1 MSSKNPVDPIEG
13 KNKLDTSDP
22 ILVYFFKQGD
32 LYDFAYY
39 ARTHTDYEIAQLW
52 SIFEHLETFLDVE
65 FQITTDRDSAD
76 LQLGIVD
83 GRVENAVVLHGI
95 PIGRGMSG
103 GHFHFPDHN
112 GNGGQGALNMF
123 GLHGWS
129 DKPGGQF
136 DEGGTYYQLALHEL
150 GHGLGLGHPHDTGN
164 SSKVMDPSY
173 GLDQSVYTVMSY
185 TNIWNGESWSGRP
198 DNPGNFSAIST
209 FSALDMAALQNMYGA
224 NTTHAAGDDVYSLAA
239 TRAAARGYQTI
250 WDTGGTDR
258 IEYKGDADAVIDL
271 RAATLEYEKGGGG
284 FISWVWKVPGGYT
297 IAHGVVIENA
307 TSGNGD
313 DRLTGNEADNVLD
326 AGGGD
331 DTLIGNAGDDTLT
344 GGAGAD
350 TFRYSSSAFGAD
362 TITDFEDGTD
372 VINFKD
378 SGLRYT
384 DLTISNNG
392 QDKVI
397 DTGSGNT
404 ITLTGQASA
413 SIDAADFSF
422 NAKTIKTIQVSIND
436 VTVTEGGVAQFTI
449 ELNAVSGKDVSVNW
463 ATSDG
468 TAAAGNDYTG
478 QSGQTLTIAAGQ
490 QRATVDVQTSSD
502 SLDEDDETFTVTLS
516 SPTNATLG
524 DDTGEATI
532 TDDDSAPS
540 LSIDDV
546 TVTEG
551 GIAQFTIELD
561 AVSGKDVTVNWAT
574 SDGTATAGS
583 DYTAEANQSL
593 TIAAGQQSA
602 AVSVQTTDD
611 SDDETNET
619 FTVAL
624 SGATNATISDV
635 TGEATITDNDDPP
648 SDNKYATLI
657 ATLKGYAGETQHGD
671 AHVTRWKQ
679 ALAGLGDEDA
689 IAAGYT
695 PMTADEAEDMAD
707 TYSASRWNPVVEA
720 LREIEK
726 ERAEEEAANTPP
738 VASIDDVAVTE
749 GGQAQ
754 FTVSLDKTWSDDVT
768 LTWGTSDG
776 TATDGS
782 DYTGQ
787 SGQSLT
793 IAAGQQSATFN
804 VQTTGDSLDEDD
816 ETFTVTLSSPTNAT
830 LGDDT
835 GEATITDDDSAPSLS
850 IDDVTVTEGGI
861 AQFTI
866 ELDAV
871 SGKDVTVNWATSDG
885 TATAGSDYTAEANQS
900 LTIAAGQQSAAVSV
914 QTTDDSDDETNETF
928 TVALS
933 GATNATISDVTG
945 EATITDNDD
954 PPSDNKYATLI
965 ATLKGYAGETQHGD
979 AHVTRWKQALAGL
992 GDEDAIAAGYTPMT
1006 ADEAEDMADTYTA
1019 SRWNPVVAALKEI
1032 EAEQTANTL
1041 PVASI
1046 DDVVVTEGGQA
1057 QFTVNLDKTWSDD
1070 VALTWATSDGT
1081 ATAGNDYTG
1090 QSGQTLTIAAGQQRA
1105 TVSVQTTD
1113 DGDDEVNETFT
1124 VELSGAS
1131 NATLGDATGE
1141 ATITDNDDAP
1151 PPPPPPPPPVLPVAS
1166 INDVIVTEGGQARFT
1181 VSLDKTWTNDVTL
1194 TWGTSEA
1201 TATDGADYT
1210 GQSGQALT
1218 IAAGQQSATLT
1229 VQTTEDSEDENDE
1242 TFTVTLSNPAN
1253 ATLGDGSGL
1262 ATIEDN
1268 DEPPGPDDWNHNGLT
1283 LTGTNG
1289 FDFLRG
1295 SSDNDLIDGRGGAD
1309 LIEGDPGDD
1318 RMTGGG
1324 GADGFIFVRKHGHD
1338 VITDFNPAEG
1348 DSIRFSGVG
1357 FSSFDQMLDHAEQ
1370 DGEDVVIYTSPG
1382 DKAHSLTLL
1391 DVQLDELDAS
1401 QFRIFGGPQSSLFT
1415 AQAISPQVTARLSSP
1430 APAFSLGDG
1439 GVGEHDT
1446 GLDEFGIGEMLGG
1459 YCAEYLDMM

>member
-1 MSSKNPVDPIEG
+1 MSSKNPVDSIEG

-32 LYDFAYY
+32 VYDFAYY

-76 LQLGIVD
+76 LQLGIID

-150 GHGLGLGHPHDTGN
+150 GHGLGLGHPHDDGN
-164 SSKVMDPSY
+164 SSKIMDPSY

-185 TNIWNGESWSGRP
+185 TNIWNGESWSGRS

-258 IEYKGDADAVIDL
+258 IEYTGDADAVIDL

-372 VINFKD
+372 IIDFKG

-422 NAKTIKTIQVSIND
+422 NAATIKTIQVSIND

-449 ELNAVSGKDVSVNW
+449 ELNAVSGKDISVTW

-468 TAAAGNDYTG
+468 TATDGSDYTG
-478 QSGQTLTIAAGQ
+478 QSSQTLTIAAGQ
-490 QRATVDVQTSSD
+490 QSATVDVQTAGD

-516 SPTNATLG
+516 NPTNATLG

-532 TDDDSAPS
+532 TDDDAAPA
-540 LSIDDV
+540 LSINDV
-546 TVTEG
+546 AVTEG
-551 GIAQFTIELD
+551 GVAQFTIELD
-561 AVSGKDVTVNWAT
+561 AVSGKDVSFNWAT

-583 DYTAEANQSL
+583 DYTARTNQSL
-593 TIAAGQQSA
+593 TIAAGRQSA

-611 SDDETNET
+611 GDDEANET
-619 FTVAL
+619 FTVEL
-624 SGATNATISDV
+624 SGASNATIGDAAGEATITDDDDPPSDNEYAALIARVEGYADETGQSDGHQERWNKVLAALGVDNGYTPMTAAEAQTYADRGWTRWDEVVVALTEIETEQDASTPPEASIDDVTVTEGGRAQFTVSLDKTWSDDVTLTWATSDGTATDGSDYTGQSSQTLTIAAGQQSATVDVQTAGDSLDEDDETFTVTLSNPTNATLGDD
-635 TGEATITDNDDPP
+635 TGEATITDDDAAP
-648 SDNKYATLI
+648 
-657 ATLKGYAGETQHGD
+657 
-671 AHVTRWKQ
+671 
-679 ALAGLGDEDA
+679 AL
-689 IAAGYT
+689 
-695 PMTADEAEDMAD
+695 
-707 TYSASRWNPVVEA
+707 
-720 LREIEK
+720 
-726 ERAEEEAANTPP
+726 
-738 VASIDDVAVTE
+738 SINDVAVTE
-749 GGQAQ
+749 GGVAQFTIELDAVSGKDVSFNWATSDGTATAGSDYTARTNQSLTIAAGRQSAAVSVQTTDDGDDEANETFTVELSGASNATIGDAAGEATITDDDDPPPPPPPPPPPVLPVASIDDAIVTEGGQAR

-768 LTWGTSDG
+768 LTWGTS
-776 TATDGS
+776 
-782 DYTGQ
+782 
-787 SGQSLT
+787 
-793 IAAGQQSATFN
+793 
-804 VQTTGDSLDEDD
+804 
-816 ETFTVTLSSPTNAT
+816 
-830 LGDDT
+830 
-835 GEATITDDDSAPSLS
+835 
-850 IDDVTVTEGGI
+850 EG
-861 AQFTI
+861 
-866 ELDAV
+866 
-871 SGKDVTVNWATSDG
+871 
-885 TATAGSDYTAEANQS
+885 
-900 LTIAAGQQSAAVSV
+900 
-914 QTTDDSDDETNETF
+914 
-928 TVALS
+928 
-933 GATNATISDVTG
+933 
-945 EATITDNDD
+945 
-954 PPSDNKYATLI
+954 
-965 ATLKGYAGETQHGD
+965 
-979 AHVTRWKQALAGL
+979 
-992 GDEDAIAAGYTPMT
+992 
-1006 ADEAEDMADTYTA
+1006 
-1019 SRWNPVVAALKEI
+1019 
-1032 EAEQTANTL
+1032 
-1041 PVASI
+1041 
-1046 DDVVVTEGGQA
+1046 
-1057 QFTVNLDKTWSDD
+1057 
-1070 VALTWATSDGT
+1070 
-1081 ATAGNDYTG
+1081 
-1090 QSGQTLTIAAGQQRA
+1090 
-1105 TVSVQTTD
+1105 
-1113 DGDDEVNETFT
+1113 
-1124 VELSGAS
+1124 
-1131 NATLGDATGE
+1131 
-1141 ATITDNDDAP
+1141 
-1151 PPPPPPPPPVLPVAS
+1151 
-1166 INDVIVTEGGQARFT
+1166 
-1181 VSLDKTWTNDVTL
+1181 
-1194 TWGTSEA
+1194 

-1242 TFTVTLSNPAN
+1242 TFTVTLSNPTN

-1268 DEPPGPDDWNHNGLT
+1268 DDAPGPDDWNHNGLT
-1283 LTGTNG
+1283 LTGT
-1289 FDFLRG
+1289 D
-1295 SSDNDLIDGRGGAD
+1295 SSDHLYGSNRNDLIDGRGGRD
-1309 LIEGDPGDD
+1309 RIEAGAGDD
-1318 RMTGGG
+1318 RMTGGE
-1324 GADGFIFVRKHGHD
+1324 GADRFLILGKAGHD
-1338 VITDFNPAEG
+1338 VITDYNPDQG
-1348 DSIRFSGVG
+1348 DSILFSNVG
-1357 FSSFDQMLDHAEQ
+1357 FSSYSQMLEHAEQ
-1370 DGEDVVIYTSPG
+1370 DGDDVVIYTSPG

-1391 DVQLDELDAS
+1391 GVQLADLDEL
-1401 QFRIFGGPQSSLFT
+1401 QFSILGGPQSGLFA
-1415 AQAISPQVTARLSSP
+1415 AQASPQVTARLSSP

-1439 GVGEHDT
+1439 GVGEHDA
-1446 GLDEFGIGEMLGG
+1446 GLDEFGIEEMLGG
-1459 YCAEYLDMM
+1459 YCADYLDMM

>member
-1 MSSKNPVDPIEG
+1 MSSDNHDHTSSDDHVDTSSDNPVDSIQG

-22 ILVYFFKQGD
+22 VQVYFFKEGD
-32 LYDFAYY
+32 QYDFSYH
-39 ARTHTDYEIAQLW
+39 ARTHTEYEIAQLW
-52 SIFEHLETFLDVE
+52 SVFEHLETFIDVD
-65 FQITTDRDSAD
+65 FQRTTDKDSAD
-76 LQLGIVD
+76 LQLGIID
-83 GRVENAVVLHGI
+83 GRVENSVIVHGI
-95 PIGRGMSG
+95 ALGRGMSG
-103 GHFHFPDHN
+103 GRFDFPDHN
-112 GNGGQGALNMF
+112 GDGGQGALNMF

-150 GHGLGLGHPHDTGN
+150 GHGVGLGHPHDTGN
-164 SSKVMDPSY
+164 SSKIMDPSY

-185 TNIWNGESWSGRP
+185 TNIWNGESWSGRI
-198 DNPGNFSAIST
+198 DNPGNYSAIST

-250 WDTGGTDR
+250 WDTGGTDSM
-258 IEYKGDADAVIDL
+258 EYTGDADAVIDL
-271 RAATLEYEKGGGG
+271 RAATLEYKAGGGG

-313 DRLTGNEADNVLD
+313 DRLTGNEADNILNG
-326 AGGGD
+326 GGGD
-331 DTLIGNAGDDTLT
+331 DTLIGGAGDDTLT

-362 TITDFEDGTD
+362 TITDFEDGLD
-372 VINFKD
+372 LINFKD
-378 SGLRYT
+378 SGLSYA

-397 DTGSGNT
+397 DAGSGNT
-404 ITLTGQASA
+404 LTLTGQASA

-422 NAKTIKTIQVSIND
+422 NAATITDNDAAPALSIDD

-449 ELNAVSGKDVSVNW
+449 QLDAVSGKDVSVNW

-468 TAAAGNDYTG
+468 TA
-478 QSGQTLTIAAGQ
+478 
-490 QRATVDVQTSSD
+490 V
-502 SLDEDDETFTVTLS
+502 
-516 SPTNATLG
+516 
-524 DDTGEATI
+524 
-532 TDDDSAPS
+532 
-540 LSIDDV
+540 
-546 TVTEG
+546 
-551 GIAQFTIELD
+551 
-561 AVSGKDVTVNWAT
+561 
-574 SDGTATAGS
+574 AGS
-583 DYTAEANQSL
+583 DYTAEANQSV
-593 TIAAGQQSA
+593 TIAAGQQSTT
-602 AVSVQTTDD
+602 VSVQTTDD
-611 SDDETNET
+611 SDDEVNET
-619 FTVAL
+619 FTVTL
-624 SGATNATISDV
+624 SNPTNVTITDA

-648 SDNKYATLI
+648 SNNKYAALI
-657 ATLKGYAGETQHGD
+657 ATLESYAAETQHGD

-695 PMTADEAEDMAD
+695 PMTSDEAQDMAD
-707 TYSASRWNPVVEA
+707 DYSADRWDPVVEA
-720 LREIEK
+720 LKEIEK
-726 ERAEEEAANTPP
+726 ERAEEEAANTLP
-738 VASIDDVAVTE
+738 VASIDDVTVTE

-768 LTWGTSDG
+768 LTWDTSDG
-776 TATDGS
+776 SATDGS

-787 SGQSLT
+787 SSQSLT
-793 IAAGQQSATFN
+793 IAAGQQSATLG
-804 VQTTGDSLDEDD
+804 VQTTGDTLDEDD
-816 ETFTVTLSSPTNAT
+816 ESFTVTLSSPTNAT
-830 LGDDT
+830 LDDDT

-850 IDDVTVTEGGI
+850 IGDVTVTEGNV

-871 SGKDVTVNWATSDG
+871 SGKDVTFNWATSDG

-900 LTIAAGQQSAAVSV
+900 VTIAAGQQSATVSV
-914 QTTDDSDDETNETF
+914 QTTDDSDDESNETF
-928 TVALS
+928 AVELS
-933 GATNATISDVTG
+933 GATNATISDATG

-954 PPSDNKYATLI
+954 PPSENKYATLI
-965 ATLKGYAGETQHGD
+965 ATLEGYAAETQHGQD
-979 AHVTRWKQALAGL
+979 HVDRWMEALAGL
-992 GDEDAIAAGYTPMT
+992 GVDNGYDPMT
-1006 ADEAEDMADTYTA
+1006 ADEAQTMADTYTA
-1019 SRWNPVVAALKEI
+1019 SRWDPVVEALREI
-1032 EAEQTANTL
+1032 EAEREAAQTGNTL

-1046 DDVVVTEGGQA
+1046 NDVTVTEGGQA
-1057 QFTVNLDKTWSDD
+1057 QFTVSLDKTWSDD
-1070 VALTWATSDGT
+1070 VTLTWDTSDGS
-1081 ATAGNDYTG
+1081 ATDGADYTG
-1090 QSGQTLTIAAGQQRA
+1090 QSNQTLTIAAGQQSA

-1113 DGDDEVNETFT
+1113 DSDDEANETFT

-1131 NATLGDATGE
+1131 NATITDATGE
-1141 ATITDNDDAP
+1141 ATITDDDDAP

-1166 INDVIVTEGGQARFT
+1166 IDDVTVTEGGQAQFT

-1194 TWGTSEA
+1194 TWSTSDGSA
-1201 TATDGADYT
+1201 TAGADYT
-1210 GQSGQALT
+1210 GQNSQTLT
-1218 IAAGQQSATLT
+1218 IPTGQQSAMLT

-1253 ATLGDGSGL
+1253 ATLGDDTGE

-1268 DEPPGPDDWNHNGLT
+1268 DDAPDPDPVPDPVPDPDPDPDQWDHNGLT

-1324 GADGFIFVRKHGHD
+1324 GADEFIFVRKHGHD
-1338 VITDFNPAEG
+1338 VITDFNPADG

-1357 FSSFDQMLDHAEQ
+1357 FSSFEQLLEHAEQ
-1370 DGEDVVIYTSPG
+1370 DGQDVVIHTSP
-1382 DKAHSLTLL
+1382 DDQAHSLTLL
-1391 DVQLDELDAS
+1391 EVQLDELDAA
-1401 QFRIFGGPQSSLFT
+1401 QFSIFGGPRSSLT
-1415 AQAISPQVTARLSSP
+1415 AALATPQAAARLSSP

-1439 GVGEHDT
+1439 GVGGHHA
-1446 GLDEFGIGEMLGG
+1446 GLDEFGIEEMLGS
-1459 YCAEYLDMM
+1459 YYDNYFEIA